1 MERLVDLVTPL
12 GDALWFRQMTGT
24 EALSLPFEL
33 DVVMHS
39 KSSGLSAKAVLGK
52 PFTLKV
58 ATEQPGAQRFFNGI
72 CTRFAS
78 AGREGRAALGDGP
91 GPRRARSG
99 LRVAARAAAAAPG

>member
-39 KSSGLSAKAVLGK
+39 KSSGLSAY
-52 PFTLKV
+52 
-58 ATEQPGAQRFFNGI
+58 
-72 CTRFAS
+72 
-78 AGREGRAALGDGP
+78 
-91 GPRRARSG
+91 
-99 LRVAARAAAAAPG
+99 RVALP